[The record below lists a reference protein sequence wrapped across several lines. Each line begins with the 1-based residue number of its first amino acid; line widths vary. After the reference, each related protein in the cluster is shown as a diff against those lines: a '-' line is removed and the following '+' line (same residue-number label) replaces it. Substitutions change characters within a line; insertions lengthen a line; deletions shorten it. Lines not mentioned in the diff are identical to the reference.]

1 MRHGKN
7 AKFSVLGIQIVV
19 EYWQKNGHQVIC
31 FLPDYLFNYDQVN
44 QKKRLQQLNIKEF
57 KASQMPDNVG
67 LLHKLADKGIIIK
80 TPPQDYDDS
89 YSIQYAKKFNAFI
102 VTNDKF
108 RDFIEKQLGNQEKLK
123 ERKWIKDHS
132 ISYTFN
138 DVEFLPNP
146 DSKIF
151 YKFQYEEYRHY
162 PLDIL

>member
-1 MRHGKN
+1 M
-7 AKFSVLGIQIVV
+7 
-19 EYWQKNGHQVIC
+19 
-31 FLPDYLFNYDQVN
+31 
-44 QKKRLQQLNIKEF
+44 
-57 KASQMPDNVG
+57 
-67 LLHKLADKGIIIK
+67 
-80 TPPQDYDDS
+80 
-89 YSIQYAKKFNAFI
+89 
-102 VTNDKF
+102 TNDKF

-162 PLDIL
+162 PLDILWDSSSIVEEITINNHLDSKFPLVE